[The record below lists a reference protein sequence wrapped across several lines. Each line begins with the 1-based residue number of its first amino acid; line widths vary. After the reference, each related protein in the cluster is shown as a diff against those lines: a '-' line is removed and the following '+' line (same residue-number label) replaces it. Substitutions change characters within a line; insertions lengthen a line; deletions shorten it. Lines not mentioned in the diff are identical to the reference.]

1 MRSKHMYE
9 MEKREAPLRLTK
21 LLNDL
26 IVEFANI
33 LANQQSSQK
42 LAALIWNK
50 IAWIQFTA
58 KDVWWLNSLS
68 VFA

>member
-1 MRSKHMYE
+1 MYE

-42 LAALIWNK
+42 LAALI
-50 IAWIQFTA
+50 
-58 KDVWWLNSLS
+58 
-68 VFA
+68 